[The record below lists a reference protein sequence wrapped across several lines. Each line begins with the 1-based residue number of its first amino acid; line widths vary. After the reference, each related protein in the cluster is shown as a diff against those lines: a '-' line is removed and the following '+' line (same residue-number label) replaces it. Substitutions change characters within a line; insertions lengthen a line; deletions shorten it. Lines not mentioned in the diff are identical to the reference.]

1 MGLRFRLE
9 HLGFRM
15 GDTMADHSP
24 SSIRSLPKADPVR
37 TRESEPGLAQSKPGS
52 SGSAVI
58 RWAPVGLVALALL
71 LGYAFGLHRYLSL
84 DALRESQST
93 LSAQVAQNAI
103 LAAAVYIL
111 VYTAAVALSFPGAS
125 FLTAAGGFMF
135 GPVLGTALALVSAT
149 TGAVLIFLVAT
160 TSLGSVLARK
170 AGPGMQRLRE
180 GFAKE
185 GFSYLLFLRLVPVFP
200 FWVVNLAAALFG
212 MRLIPYVLATAIGIV
227 PGTFVLAYFGHGL
240 GTAIDGE
247 GPPWSA
253 GLFVSLALLGV
264 LALVP
269 VLVRKLRGGRMHDAG
284 HARAEHE

>member
-1 MGLRFRLE
+1 MQ
-9 HLGFRM
+9 
-15 GDTMADHSP
+15 SV
-24 SSIRSLPKADPVR
+24 PKADYAS
-37 TRESEPGLAQSKPGS
+37 TQRETPSPAPAKA
-52 SGSAVI
+52 GSARGAI
-58 RWAPVGLVALALL
+58 LRWAPIGLVAVALL

-84 DALRESQST
+84 DALRESQAM
-93 LSAQVAQNAI
+93 LSAQVEANA
-103 LAAAVYIL
+103 LFAAAAYVL
-111 VYTAAVALSFPGAS
+111 VYVAAVALSFPGAS

-135 GPVLGTALALVSAT
+135 GPVLGTALALFSAT

-160 TSLGSVLARK
+160 TSFGAVLARK
-170 AGPGMQRLRE
+170 AGPRMQRLRE

-212 MRLIPYVLATAIGIV
+212 MHLVPYIAATAIGIV

-253 GLFVSLALLGV
+253 GLFVSLALLGI

-269 VLVRKLRGGRMHDAG
+269 VLFRKLRKSTRG
-284 HARAEHE
+284 HGARHPRPEHE